1 MPLDSIRAGGAFV
14 RAHGRHAVK
23 FSRRSRA
30 LGRHRGA
37 SESAVSTRCSRGPRH
52 LDTPPLAPPRGAPI
66 VHAGRLGTVRCGQDS
81 RVKWESDSDS
91 DENNSDNEEDLMV

>member
-52 LDTPPLAPPRGAPI
+52 LNSALLAPRQRCSDRARGSVRHVACGLFLYSHSLRLVSAFDGPIPRSL
-66 VHAGRLGTVRCGQDS
+66 R
-81 RVKWESDSDS
+81 
-91 DENNSDNEEDLMV
+91 